1 MLASS
6 SRKPG
11 LLSARLR
18 MPPTDKLLTGLK
30 ARSRRRK
37 GDLGKPPPLRTGVR
51 GTGLLVRGIGM
62 LAYRLVR
69 DVGHPGPMDMLLV
82 TVSVLEEPT
91 AAVSVLGSAVGS
103 FIPPCGTQPGY
114 ALLEQGRLARPRT
127 HGFRQCGMALRSSD
141 AACSGEQK
149 GK

>member
-18 MPPTDKLLTGLK
+18 IPPTDKLLTGLK

-37 GDLGKPPPLRTGVR
+37 GDLGKLAPPRTGVR

-62 LAYRLVR
+62 LAYRLVH
-69 DVGHPGPMDMLLV
+69 DVGHPGPMDLLLLACLLV
-82 TVSVLEEPT
+82 SP
-91 AAVSVLGSAVGS
+91 
-103 FIPPCGTQPGY
+103 
-114 ALLEQGRLARPRT
+114 
-127 HGFRQCGMALRSSD
+127 
-141 AACSGEQK
+141 
-149 GK
+149 